1 MGKMRN
7 AWIIARRE
15 LYAYFVSPIA
25 YLVAAAFL
33 LLSGLFFI
41 VGVARWQDSTLEPMF
56 GSLSIVLIFL
66 APVLTMRLL
75 SREQDQGTIELL
87 LTAPVRDWE
96 VVAGKFLSSLIYYA
110 GTLAI
115 TGFYIPVLVLYG
127 NPDLGTIGAGYLGLI
142 LLGAALLALG
152 VLSSALTGNQIVAAV
167 IGVVASVGLWLL
179 DLLGAVFGGGMQQL
193 IAYLTPSGHYFNFV
207 DGIIDTRDLVYYL
220 SATFTFL
227 FLASRVLE
235 TRRWR
240 G

>member
-1 MGKMRN
+1 MRN

-41 VGVARWQDSTLEPMF
+41 VGVARWQDATLEPMF

-110 GTLAI
+110 GTVAI
-115 TGFYIPVLVLYG
+115 TALYIPVLVLYG

-152 VLSSALTGNQIVAAV
+152 VLSSALTSNQIVAAV
-167 IGVVASVGLWLL
+167 IGIGASVGLWLF

-220 SATFTFL
+220 SATFLLL

>member
-1 MGKMRN
+1 MRN

-33 LLSGLFFI
+33 VLSGLFFI
-41 VGVARWQDSTLEPMF
+41 VGVARWQDATLEPMF

-110 GTLAI
+110 GTVAV
-115 TGFYIPVLVLYG
+115 TGLYIPVLVLYG
-127 NPDLGTIGAGYLGLI
+127 NPDLGTIGAGYLGMI

-167 IGVVASVGLWLL
+167 IGVGASVGLWLL
-179 DLLGAVFGGGMQQL
+179 DLLGSILGGGIQQL
-193 IAYLTPSGHYFNFV
+193 IGYLAPSGHYYNLI
-207 DGIIDTRDLVYYL
+207 DGIIDTRDLVYYV
-220 SATFTFL
+220 SATFLFL

>member
-1 MGKMRN
+1 MRN
-7 AWIIARRE
+7 TWIIARRE

-33 LLSGLFFI
+33 LLSGLFFV
-41 VGVARWQDSTLEPMF
+41 VGAARWQDATLQPMF

-96 VVAGKFLSSLIYYA
+96 VVTGKFLSSLIYYA
-110 GTLAI
+110 GTLAL
-115 TGFYIPVLVLYG
+115 TGLYIPVLVLYG
-127 NPDLGTIGAGYLGLI
+127 HPDLGTIGSGYLGLV

-152 VLSSALTGNQIVAAV
+152 VLSSSLTGNQIVAAV
-167 IGVVASVGLWLL
+167 IGIVASVGLWLL
-179 DLLGAVFGGGMQQL
+179 DLLGSLLGSGVQQV
-193 IAYLTPSGHYFNFV
+193 IGYLTPSGHYYNLV
-207 DGIIDTRDLVYYL
+207 DGIVDTRDLVYYL
-220 SATFTFL
+220 SATFLFL
-227 FLASRVLE
+227 FLASRVIE
-235 TRRWR
+235 ARRWR

>member
-1 MGKMRN
+1 MRN

-33 LLSGLFFI
+33 LLCGIFYIAGI
-41 VGVARWQDSTLEPMF
+41 VRWQDALLESML
-56 GSLSIVLIFL
+56 GSLSVVLIFV

-75 SREQDQGTIELL
+75 SRERDQGTIELL

-96 VVAGKFLSSLIYYA
+96 VVAGKFLASWLYYLGMVA
-110 GTLAI
+110 VTALYLPA
-115 TGFYIPVLVLYG
+115 LVLYG
-127 NPDLGTIGAGYLGLI
+127 DPDLGAIGAGYLGLV

-152 VLSSALTGNQIVAAV
+152 VLASALTRNQVVAAV
-167 IGVVASVGLWLL
+167 IGVGASVGLWLL
-179 DLLGAVFGGGMQQL
+179 DLLSGLFGSGVRDV
-193 IAYLTPSGHYFNFV
+193 IAYLAPAGHYFNFV

-220 SATFTFL
+220 SATFVFL
-227 FLASRVLE
+227 FLASRVLQS
-235 TRRWR
+235 RRWQ

>member
-1 MGKMRN
+1 MRN

-33 LLSGLFFI
+33 LLSGLFFV
-41 VGVARWQDSTLEPMF
+41 VGAARWQDATLQPMF

-96 VVAGKFLSSLIYYA
+96 VVTGKFLSSLVYYA
-110 GTLAI
+110 GTLAL
-115 TGFYIPVLVLYG
+115 TGLYIPVLVLYG
-127 NPDLGTIGAGYLGLI
+127 HPDLGTIGSGYLGLV

-152 VLSSALTGNQIVAAV
+152 VLSSSLTGNQIVAAV
-167 IGVVASVGLWLL
+167 IGIVASVGLWLL
-179 DLLGAVFGGGMQQL
+179 DLLGSLFGGGVQQL
-193 IAYLTPSGHYFNFV
+193 IGYLTPSGHYYNLI
-207 DGIIDTRDLVYYL
+207 DGIVDTRDLIYYL
-220 SATFTFL
+220 SATFLFL
-227 FLASRVLE
+227 FLASRVIE
-235 TRRWR
+235 ARRWR

>member
-1 MGKMRN
+1 MRN
-7 AWIIARRE
+7 TWIIARRE

-33 LLSGLFFI
+33 LLSGLFFV
-41 VGVARWQDSTLEPMF
+41 VGAARWQDATLQPMF

-96 VVAGKFLSSLIYYA
+96 VVTGKFLSSLVYYA
-110 GTLAI
+110 GTLAL
-115 TGFYIPVLVLYG
+115 TGLYIPVLVLYG
-127 NPDLGTIGAGYLGLI
+127 HPDLGTIGSGYLGLV

-152 VLSSALTGNQIVAAV
+152 VLSSSLTGNQIVAAV
-167 IGVVASVGLWLL
+167 IGIVASVGLWLL
-179 DLLGAVFGGGMQQL
+179 DLLGSLFGGGVQQL
-193 IAYLTPSGHYFNFV
+193 IGYLTPSGHYYNLI
-207 DGIIDTRDLVYYL
+207 DGIVDTRDLIYYL
-220 SATFTFL
+220 SATFLFL
-227 FLASRVLE
+227 FLASRVIE
-235 TRRWR
+235 ARRWR

>member
-1 MGKMRN
+1 VRN
-7 AWIIARRE
+7 TWIIARRE

-33 LLSGLFFI
+33 LLSGLFFV
-41 VGVARWQDSTLEPMF
+41 VGAARWQDATLQPMF

-96 VVAGKFLSSLIYYA
+96 VVTGKFLSSLVYYA
-110 GTLAI
+110 GTLAL
-115 TGFYIPVLVLYG
+115 TGLYIPVLVLYG
-127 NPDLGTIGAGYLGLI
+127 HPDLGTIGSGYLGLV

-152 VLSSALTGNQIVAAV
+152 VLSSSLTGNQIVAAV
-167 IGVVASVGLWLL
+167 IGIVASVGLWLL
-179 DLLGAVFGGGMQQL
+179 DLLGSLFGGGVQQL
-193 IAYLTPSGHYFNFV
+193 IGYLTPSGHYYNLI
-207 DGIIDTRDLVYYL
+207 DGIVDTRDLIYYL
-220 SATFTFL
+220 SATFLFL
-227 FLASRVLE
+227 FLASRVIE
-235 TRRWR
+235 ARRWR

>member
-1 MGKMRN
+1 MRS

-33 LLSGLFFI
+33 LLSGLFFV
-41 VGVARWQDSTLEPMF
+41 VGVANWQDASLEPMF

-75 SREQDQGTIELL
+75 AREQDQGTIELL

-96 VVAGKFLSSLIYYA
+96 VVIGKFLSSLIYYA
-110 GTLAI
+110 GTVAV
-115 TGFYIPVLVLYG
+115 TGLYIPVLVLYG
-127 NPDLGTIGAGYLGLI
+127 NPDLGTIGAGYLGLV

-167 IGVVASVGLWLL
+167 IGVGASVGLWLL
-179 DLLGAVFGGGMQQL
+179 DLLGSIFGGDIEQL
-193 IAYLTPSGHYFNFV
+193 IGYLTPSGHYFNLI

-220 SATFTFL
+220 SVTFTFL

>member
-1 MGKMRN
+1 MRPVRN

-33 LLSGLFFI
+33 LLSGLFFV
-41 VGVARWQDSTLEPMF
+41 VGAARWQDATLQPMF

-96 VVAGKFLSSLIYYA
+96 VVTGKFLSSLIYYA
-110 GTLAI
+110 GTLAL
-115 TGFYIPVLVLYG
+115 TGLYIPVLVLYG
-127 NPDLGTIGAGYLGLI
+127 HPDLGTIGSGYLGLV

-152 VLSSALTGNQIVAAV
+152 VLSSSLTGNQIVAAV

-179 DLLGAVFGGGMQQL
+179 DLLGSLLGSGVQQV
-193 IAYLTPSGHYFNFV
+193 IGYLTPSGHYYNLV
-207 DGIIDTRDLVYYL
+207 DGIVDTRDLVYYL
-220 SATFTFL
+220 SATFLFL
-227 FLASRVLE
+227 FLASRVIE
-235 TRRWR
+235 ARRWR